1 MKDKIKD
8 LGLKKIIVIILV
20 LLFIIGVLSGFIIA
34 LNNHKS
40 ANLKSSST
48 SASDIS
54 SNYNVQFDSST
65 DLEGE
70 SITSGGSYTISG
82 DYGGITINTKDAV
95 ELRLDGASIMNNNGP
110 AIYVESAKSVSIVLI
125 GENKI
130 ISTTTTDLDGAI
142 YSKDDLILSGDGSLD
157 IESNYDGIVSK
168 DTLVINSGTYT
179 IKADDDGIRGKD
191 NVAIVSGTF
200 TIDVCGDGI
209 KATNEEE
216 SGKGYV
222 AIDGG
227 SFTINSI
234 GDGISATTNLV
245 INDGTFNI
253 KTTGNTN
260 SNSSKGLKA
269 GTLVEINSGT
279 FTLNNTDDS
288 IHSDGNILITGGSF
302 TIDTDDDAI
311 HTDGMLEINDGV
323 FTISGH
329 EGLEGTYIKVNGGKI
344 NIQATDD
351 GMNAGNKSNKYTATI
366 EINGGSITID
376 MGQGDTDAIDSNGNI
391 YINGGTLTI
400 TAQSAFD
407 YDGEAKYSGGKI
419 IVNGEE
425 TTNISNQ
432 MMGGRPGG
440 MRR

>member
-70 SITSGGSYTISG
+70 SITGGGSYTISG

>member
-1 MKDKIKD
+1 MKDRIKD
-8 LGLKKIIVIILV
+8 LGFKKIIIIILV
-20 LLFIIGVLSGFIIA
+20 FIFVIGITFGFIIA

-54 SNYNVQFDSST
+54 SNYNVHFDSST

-70 SITSGGSYTISG
+70 SITSGGSYTISV
-82 DYGGITINTKDAV
+82 DCGGITINTNDAV
-95 ELRLDGASIMNNNGP
+95 ELRLDGATITNSNGP

-130 ISTTTTDLDGAI
+130 VSTTTSDLDGAI

-179 IKADDDGIRGKD
+179 IKVDDDGIRGKD

-200 TIDVCGDGI
+200 TIDVSGDGI
-209 KATNEEE
+209 KSTNEEE

-227 SFTINSI
+227 SFTINSV
-234 GDGISATTNLV
+234 GDSISATTNLV

-269 GTLVEINSGT
+269 GTLVEISSGT
-279 FTLNNTDDS
+279 YTLNNTDDS
-288 IHSDGNILITGGSF
+288 IHSDGNILINGGSF
-302 TIDTDDDAI
+302 TIDTDDDGI
-311 HTDGMLEINDGV
+311 HTDGMLEVNDGV
-323 FTISGH
+323 FSINGH
-329 EGLEGTYIKVNGGKI
+329 EGLEGTYIKVKGK
-344 NIQATDD
+344 
-351 GMNAGNKSNKYTATI
+351 TI
-366 EINGGSITID
+366 HISKRRTILKTQKEI
-376 MGQGDTDAIDSNGNI
+376 I
-391 YINGGTLTI
+391 Y
-400 TAQSAFD
+400 
-407 YDGEAKYSGGKI
+407 Y
-419 IVNGEE
+419 
-425 TTNISNQ
+425 
-432 MMGGRPGG
+432 
-440 MRR
+440 

>member
-8 LGLKKIIVIILV
+8 LGLKKIIVIIFV

-70 SITSGGSYTISG
+70 SITSGGSYTLSG
-82 DYGGITINTKDAV
+82 DYGEITINTKDAV
-95 ELRLDGASIMNNNGP
+95 ELRLDGASITNNNGP

-200 TIDVCGDGI
+200 TIDVSGDGI

-227 SFTINSI
+227 SFTINSV

-279 FTLNNTDDS
+279 YTLNNTDDS

-329 EGLEGTYIKVNGGKI
+329 EGLEGTYIKVNGGTI
-344 NIQATDD
+344 SIQATDD

-376 MGQGDTDAIDSNGNI
+376 MGQGDTDAVDSNGNI